1 MEVGIME
8 IGLKILHYFAIL
20 FAGGVTVGSTIMQS
34 AYVRA
39 GEVPP
44 PHVGKAFALLGYIG
58 LGSILTL
65 WITGIGLAHLLYGGL
80 GINGA
85 FHAKLL
91 GAAIVL
97 GVSLFGNIHVHGA
110 MKAKRPPNAV
120 LMKRLVQLGRG
131 GIALAII
138 AAAIAFS
145 I

>member
-1 MEVGIME
+1 
-8 IGLKILHYFAIL
+8 
-20 FAGGVTVGSTIMQS
+20 
-34 AYVRA
+34 
-39 GEVPP
+39 VPP

-97 GVSLFGNIHVHGA
+97 GVSLFGNLHVHGA
-110 MKAKRPPNAV
+110 MKAKRPPNAA

-131 GIALAII
+131 GIAIAII

-145 I
+145 G